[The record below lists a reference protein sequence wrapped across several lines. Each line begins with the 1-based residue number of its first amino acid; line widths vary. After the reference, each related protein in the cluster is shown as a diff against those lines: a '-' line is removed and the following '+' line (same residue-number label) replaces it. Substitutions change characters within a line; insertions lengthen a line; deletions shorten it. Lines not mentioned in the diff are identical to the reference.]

1 MTQFSEETRQKIA
14 ELCRKNKVRELSIF
28 GSRARGDNR
37 PDSDYDLLVEFYP
50 DSGIGLMEYC
60 RLKLDLVNVLKKRVD
75 LVSKKGLRDHVRENV
90 LGDAEVIY
98 EA

>member
-28 GSRARGDNR
+28 GSRARGDCR

-50 DSGIGLMEYC
+50 DSGIGLLEYC
-60 RLKLDLVNVLKKRVD
+60 RFSLDLGDVLKKRVD
-75 LVSKKGLRDHVRENV
+75 LVSKKGLREHVRKNV
-90 LGDAEVIY
+90 LGDAQVIY

>member
-1 MTQFSEETRQKIA
+1 MTQFSEETREKIA

-37 PDSDYDLLVEFYP
+37 SDSDYDLLVEFQP
-50 DSGIGLMEYC
+50 DSGIGLLQYC
-60 RLKLDLVNVLKKRVD
+60 RLGLDLGKVLKRRVD
-75 LVSKKGLRDHVRENV
+75 LVSKKGLREHVRDNV
-90 LGDAEVIY
+90 LGDAQVIY